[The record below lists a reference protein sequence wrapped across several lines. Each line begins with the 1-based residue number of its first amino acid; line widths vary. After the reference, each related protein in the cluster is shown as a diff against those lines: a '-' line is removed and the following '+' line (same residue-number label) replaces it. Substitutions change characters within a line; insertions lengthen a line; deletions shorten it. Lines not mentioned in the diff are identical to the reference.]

1 MTDNS
6 QQQKEDPRKAVWL
19 EELRKLNPDVSPY
32 FLDFMVD
39 CYLLDPKGTEKVIT
53 NHKYMVDKGLIPDLN
68 Q

>member
-6 QQQKEDPRKAVWL
+6 QQQKEDPRKAVWI

-39 CYLLDPKGTEKVIT
+39 CYLLDPQGTERVIT
-53 NHKYMVDKGLIPDLN
+53 NHKYMVDKCLIPDLN

>member
-6 QQQKEDPRKAVWL
+6 KGKEDPRKVAWL